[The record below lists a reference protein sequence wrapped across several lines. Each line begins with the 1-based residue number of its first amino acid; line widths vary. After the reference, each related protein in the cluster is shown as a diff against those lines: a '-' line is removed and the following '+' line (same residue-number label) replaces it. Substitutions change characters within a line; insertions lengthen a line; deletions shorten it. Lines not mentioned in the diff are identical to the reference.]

1 MTPSFEGDSPM
12 YANDRVRADR
22 RAELL
27 SKMENATIEMERLGD
42 KDMLTRGE
50 EERVAVTR
58 RAWLNA
64 ANELETLDAE
74 QREVDRVR
82 ELVVNAGRP
91 GSNLRAVPGAPGAP
105 GTDVVRSAVT
115 GAANDEC
122 RFVYSDTRRP
132 ATVTRGQSF
141 GEHELVR
148 QHAEI
153 NAPAERT
160 VIDGH
165 GSLGNL
171 VRAMSTTSGSAVVP
185 TSWASNIID
194 RARNVSAVL
203 RAGAQI
209 VPMSTKTVNVGRL
222 TGDPAAAFRTE
233 GSLITASDPVFDS
246 VVLDAKTMSALVVGS
261 MEWFMDSPNVD
272 QVVTD
277 AIAQAVALQ
286 LDLVSLYGGVTSGA
300 GTINLPT
307 PPNPRGV
314 LGALN
319 AVAASSVL
327 GSGAANGTSQTA
339 TAFWNEIV
347 DLIFTVRSF
356 NEEPTGLL
364 WSSKLAQQY
373 AKAYATDGQ
382 PVAMPAAVAEIPQ
395 FITNQIPS
403 GYTQGTLTTAA
414 DAFVGDWRQLL
425 IGQRLSMTIQTLT
438 ERYAENGQVGIV
450 AHWRGD
456 VQPARPR
463 AFSVYK
469 ALKGA

>member
-1 MTPSFEGDSPM
+1 M
-12 YANDRVRADR
+12 YANDRVRAYR

-42 KDMLTRGE
+42 KDTLTRGE

-64 ANELETLDAE
+64 AHELETLDAE

-82 ELVVNAGRP
+82 ELAVNAGRP
-91 GSNLRAVPGAPGAP
+91 GSNLRAVAGAPGAP
-105 GTDVVRSAVT
+105 GTDVLRSAVT
-115 GAANDEC
+115 GAPNDDC
-122 RFVYSDTRRP
+122 RFVYSDTRRA

-185 TSWASNIID
+185 TAWASNIID
-194 RARNVSAVL
+194 RARNVAAVL
-203 RAGAQI
+203 QAGAQI
-209 VPMSTKTVNVGRL
+209 VPMPTKTVQIGRL
-222 TGDPAAAFRTE
+222 TGDPTPAFRTE
-233 GSLITASDPVFDS
+233 GSLITASDPVFDN
-246 VVLDAKTMSALVVGS
+246 VTLDSKTMSALVVGS
-261 MEWFMDSPNVD
+261 LEWFQDSPNVD
-272 QVVTD
+272 EVVSS
-277 AIAQAVALQ
+277 AIARAVALQ

-300 GTINLPT
+300 GSINLPT

-314 LGALN
+314 LGALQ

-327 GSGAANGTSQTA
+327 GSGAANGTNQTA
-339 TAFWNEIV
+339 TAFYNEIV
-347 DLIFTVRSF
+347 DLLFTVRSF

-364 WSSKLAQQY
+364 WASRLAQ
-373 AKAYATDGQ
+373 AYARSYDTTGQ
-382 PVAMPAAVAEIPQ
+382 PVAMPAAVSAIPQ
-395 FITNQIPS
+395 FITNQAAS

-414 DAFVGDWRQLL
+414 DAFAGDWRQLL
-425 IGQRLSMTIQTLT
+425 IGQRLTMTIQTLT
-438 ERYAENGQVGIV
+438 ERYAEQGQVAIV

-463 AFSVYK
+463 AFAVYK